1 MDFVLS
7 LEEGHITHECLRS
20 RDLFKYESMETLR
33 VVLSQH
39 KVSIAFY
46 LIVGVLVSSLAIG
59 ILDTSVILAL
69 VLRHQS

>member
-1 MDFVLS
+1 
-7 LEEGHITHECLRS
+7 
-20 RDLFKYESMETLR
+20 METLR

>member
-1 MDFVLS
+1 
-7 LEEGHITHECLRS
+7 
-20 RDLFKYESMETLR
+20 METLR
-33 VVLSQH
+33 VVLPQH